1 MPTLTTLFSV
11 LVLAVAPWPLIRFV
25 SIPSIRRE
33 YSRLAIAAA
42 AIVCCWYLLIAG
54 VALAAARLL
63 PPVAVVAGCL
73 LIAER
78 WRARAGFRAAKGL
91 PPGSL
96 SLVPRGPWVDE
107 KFYAKQADMHGPV
120 FKMSQ
125 FFRPMVCV
133 MGPGEG
139 VDLLEQHAD
148 DLASPAVRFS
158 GFIPKGYIRYMR
170 PGDHSC
176 YKPIFRAAF
185 NRKVLKDCSMDF
197 LATVVSG
204 LNRMADASRAEPG
217 GIHPAVF
224 VSDMTFKCMLR
235 LFIGFRSD
243 SPEFVRLSSLYER
256 VQIGKASS
264 KWRSEDREAANAIA
278 AFIES
283 RLEVHPG
290 ELPSC
295 FLREM
300 LQGDAVKVPD
310 RTVIL
315 NLVYMIRIA
324 SSDLSGFLTWAIK
337 LLVDNPQWLD
347 RLRAMTMSTG
357 RESEAELLAAL
368 MIKEMLRMER
378 SEFIFRKA
386 AKSIRFRG
394 FTIPQNWIVRVC
406 IRDGHRD
413 ARTFPN
419 PEIFD
424 PERFRN
430 RTYDK
435 REYSPLGIGSHACLG
450 GQIINLIATIFLVEL
465 SRAFRISVTA
475 DGCREYGRSHWQPS
489 SNLRVILQPEI
500 SAR

>member
-1 MPTLTTLFSV
+1 MPILTTLFSV
-11 LVLAVAPWPLIRFV
+11 LVLAVAPWPLVRFI

-33 YSRLAIAAA
+33 YSRLATAAA
-42 AIVCCWYLLIAG
+42 AIVCCWYLLIAC
-54 VALAAARLL
+54 VAIAAPRLL

-78 WRARAGFRAAKGL
+78 WRARSGFRAAEGL

-107 KFYAKQADMHGPV
+107 KFYAKQADRHGPV

-139 VDLLEQHAD
+139 VDLFEQHAD
-148 DLASPAVRFS
+148 KLASPAVRFS
-158 GFIPKGYIRYMR
+158 SFIPKGYIRYMR
-170 PGDHSC
+170 RGDHSR
-176 YKPIFRAAF
+176 YKPIFRAVF
-185 NRKVLKDCSMDF
+185 NRKVLQDCSMDF
-197 LATVVSG
+197 RATVTTELS
-204 LNRMADASRAEPG
+204 RMAGASRAEPG
-217 GIHPAVF
+217 GIHPSPF
-224 VSDMTFKCMLR
+224 ISDVTFRCMLR
-235 LFIGFRSD
+235 LFIGLSSD
-243 SPEFVRLSSLYER
+243 SPEFGRLSSLYER

-283 RLEVHPG
+283 RLDYPAG
-290 ELPSC
+290 LPSC
-295 FLREM
+295 FLREI
-300 LQGDAVKVPD
+300 LQSDAGKAPD

-337 LLVDNPQWLD
+337 LLVDNPEWFD
-347 RLRAMTMSTG
+347 RLRAMTTSTG

-368 MIKEMLRMER
+368 MIKEVLRMER
-378 SEFIFRKA
+378 SEFIFRKTV
-386 AKSIRFRG
+386 KSIRFRG
-394 FTIPQNWIVRVC
+394 FIIPRNWIVRVC

-419 PEIFD
+419 PETFD

-430 RTYDK
+430 RTYGK

-450 GQIINLIATIFLVEL
+450 GQIINLIGTIFLVEL
-465 SRAFRISVTA
+465 TGAFRISVPA

-489 SNLRVILQPEI
+489 SNLRVILHPEKNVW
-500 SAR
+500 

>member
-1 MPTLTTLFSV
+1 MPTLTALLSV
-11 LVLAVAPWPLIRFV
+11 LVLAAAPWPLIRFV

-33 YSRLAIAAA
+33 YSRLAIAAV
-42 AIVCCWYLLIAG
+42 AILCCWYLMIAG
-54 VALAAARLL
+54 VALAAPRLL
-63 PPVAVVAGCL
+63 PPAALVAGCL

-78 WRARAGFRAAKGL
+78 WRARSAFRAVDGL

-107 KFYAKQADMHGPV
+107 KFYAKQAKMHGPV

-133 MGPGEG
+133 MGPEGG
-139 VDLLEQHAD
+139 VDLLEQHSD
-148 DLASPAVRFS
+148 KLASPAVRFS
-158 GFIPKGYIRYMR
+158 SFIPKGYIRYMQPR
-170 PGDHSC
+170 DHSH
-176 YKPIFRAAF
+176 YKPMFRAAF
-185 NRKVLKDCSMDF
+185 SRKVLQDCSMDF
-197 LATVVSG
+197 RATIVTELDRMSG
-204 LNRMADASRAEPG
+204 ASRAPAG
-217 GIHPAVF
+217 GIHPASF
-224 VSDMTFKCMLR
+224 VSDMTFRCMLR
-235 LFIGFRSD
+235 LFIGLSSD
-243 SPEFVRLSSLYER
+243 SPELARLSGLYER

-264 KWRSEDREAANAIA
+264 EWRSEDRDAANAIA

-283 RLEVHPG
+283 RLDHPAG
-290 ELPSC
+290 LPSC

-300 LQGDAVKVPD
+300 LQNDAGKAPD

-337 LLVDNPQWLD
+337 LLADNPESFD

-357 RESEAELLAAL
+357 KESEAEVLAAL
-368 MIKEMLRMER
+368 TIREMLRMER
-378 SEFIFRKA
+378 SEFIFRKTV
-386 AKSIRFRG
+386 KSIRFRG
-394 FTIPQNWIVRVC
+394 FTIPRNWIVRVC

-419 PEIFD
+419 PETFD

-430 RTYDK
+430 RSYGK

-450 GQIINLIATIFLVEL
+450 GQVINVIGTIFLVEL
-465 SRAFRISVTA
+465 TRAFRISVVA
-475 DGCREYGRSHWQPS
+475 DGGREYGRSHWQPS
-489 SNLRVILQPEI
+489 SNLRVILHPEK
-500 SAR
+500 SVR